1 MAGAAQAFVLAGQ
14 HRDQFEG
21 QGGGGAQFELI
32 ETGVGPGELGPQ
44 IEDEL
49 LLLAGHQPLDGPQ
62 LDQGWIEAQLQLAQA
77 GGPRRVV
84 AEQARLQQQ
93 ILAGIG
99 GLEQFPWLQVRGG
112 PGAPVPPWLLLDH
125 HRRALGLGQ
134 LVPGAFGHLHPLFVE
149 IVGDVEQLVA
159 TAGAQLDAGAGGEL
173 PLPGKGG
180 EEPAPVQADQGR
192 GHHHLGGV
200 ALAVD
205 LHLAEVGPLA
215 LAHVQLEPSHLDE
228 AHLLQGET
236 LLQAHED
243 LAVLPLLK
251 GPPDL
256 LAAGVQA
263 AVGDAHVVG
272 GGGCPGLSRRTWS
285 SQ

>member
-99 GLEQFPWLQVRGG
+99 GLEQFP
-112 PGAPVPPWLLLDH
+112 
-125 HRRALGLGQ
+125 
-134 LVPGAFGHLHPLFVE
+134 
-149 IVGDVEQLVA
+149 
-159 TAGAQLDAGAGGEL
+159 
-173 PLPGKGG
+173 
-180 EEPAPVQADQGR
+180 
-192 GHHHLGGV
+192 
-200 ALAVD
+200 
-205 LHLAEVGPLA
+205 
-215 LAHVQLEPSHLDE
+215 
-228 AHLLQGET
+228 
-236 LLQAHED
+236 
-243 LAVLPLLK
+243 
-251 GPPDL
+251 
-256 LAAGVQA
+256 
-263 AVGDAHVVG
+263 
-272 GGGCPGLSRRTWS
+272 
-285 SQ
+285 